1 MSQSARIAIVAL
13 AVIVAASAPHAQQT
27 PADRAEVGIAQVVDL
42 ALMLPPPTLPSPPV
56 FVDEPESVKTHAP
69 VAPEPIKTPPLAPP
83 DPITLPTSVSMQP
96 SATTLS
102 LDEFVNRI
110 SRSEAALMARMR
122 AYHPLVEVY
131 IQNLAPDPRTGTVP
145 TKDEYFLGQFDG
157 QDGPKLTQLS
167 RSKGSFNQGSL
178 LTRAFATQYL
188 PDGFAA
194 ATVPDWRVLDRQR
207 YEFIFVRREFLGEA
221 RCLVFDVRPRGDSSD
236 GFTGRIWVEDRDFNI
251 VRFNGIS
258 RNVDHTLSS
267 FFRKKLTFHV
277 DSWRVNVLPGLWLPA
292 YVYCEEANLEDKPAF
307 ARMPRIK
314 SQIRLWGYELKGQSA
329 APQELTTIRIDAPT
343 VEDSTED
350 AARQLSPVLSQRRW
364 EQQAEDNVIDRLIKA
379 GLLAP
384 RGRVDEVLE
393 TVINNLMVTNNIT
406 VDAPLKCRVLI
417 TSPLE
422 SFTVGHTLV
431 LSRGLIDVLPDE
443 ASLAMVLG
451 HELSHVA
458 LGHMLIDT
466 KFAFAD
472 RLMVADS
479 DLMKTLRF
487 RHPKEEEAAAD
498 LKMLELLSRSP
509 YKDKLADAGLFLKA
523 IAANSKALTNLI
535 QPHMGDFII
544 EGASSLG
551 ELIQKAPQL
560 EPEKL
565 DQIAALPLGARLVV
579 DPWTSRLDLLRAPA
593 VPLTSAREK
602 VPLAVTPLMPHI
614 RYAEGSAM
622 TTSVRP
628 EP

>member
-1 MSQSARIAIVAL
+1 MSHLVRIAVVPLVLL
-13 AVIVAASAPHAQQT
+13 AAAPSPYAQQA
-27 PADRAEVGIAQVVDL
+27 PPPDDFAML
-42 ALMLPPPTLPSPPV
+42 LPPPTLPSPPAALITQ
-56 FVDEPESVKTHAP
+56 ESAATAQP
-69 VAPEPIKTPPLAPP
+69 VAAPAKAP
-83 DPITLPTSVSMQP
+83 APAAAQ
-96 SATTLS
+96 SAGTTMS
-102 LDEFVNRI
+102 IDEFVNRI

-131 IQNLAPDPRTGTVP
+131 VQNLTPDPRTGTVP
-145 TKDEYFLGQFDG
+145 IKDEYFLGQFDG
-157 QDGPKLTQLS
+157 QDGPKLTALS
-167 RSKGSFNQGSL
+167 PGKGSFSQGSL
-178 LTRAFATQYL
+178 LTRPFATQYL

-194 ATVPDWRVLDRQR
+194 TTVPDWRVLDRQR
-207 YEFIFVRREFLGEA
+207 YEFMFVRREFVGEV
-221 RCLVFDVRPRGDSSD
+221 RCLVFDVKPRGDSSD

-277 DSWRVNVLPGLWLPA
+277 DSWRMNVLPGLWLPA
-292 YVYCEEANLEDKPAF
+292 YVYCEEANIDDKPAF
-307 ARMPRIK
+307 SRMPRIK
-314 SQIRLWGYELKGQSA
+314 SQIRLWGYQLKGQIA
-329 APQELTTIRIDAPT
+329 AQQELTTIRIDAPT
-343 VEDSTED
+343 VQDSTED
-350 AARQLSPVLSQRRW
+350 ARQLSPVLSQRRW
-364 EQQAEDNVIDRLIKA
+364 EQQAEDNVIDRLTQA

-384 RGRVDEVLE
+384 TGRVDEVLE
-393 TVINNLMVTNNIT
+393 TVINNLMVTNNLT
-406 VDAPLKCRVLI
+406 TDAPVKCRVLL

-451 HELSHVA
+451 HELSHVV

-472 RLMVADS
+472 RLMVPDS

-498 LKMLELLSRSP
+498 IKMLELLSKSP

-523 IAANSKALTNLI
+523 IAANAKALTNLI

-544 EGASSLG
+544 EGAASLG
-551 ELIQKAPQL
+551 ELMQKAPQL
-560 EPEKL
+560 APEKL
-565 DQIAALPLGARLVV
+565 DQIAALPLGARLTV
-579 DPWTSRLDLLRAPA
+579 DPWSSRLDLLRAAA

-614 RYAEGSAM
+614 RYADSA
-622 TTSVRP
+622 TDVASTKP
-628 EP
+628 E

>member
-1 MSQSARIAIVAL
+1 MSQLARIAIVAL
-13 AVIVAASAPHAQQT
+13 VVMAGVGAPHAQQQ
-27 PADRAEVGIAQVVDL
+27 PPDDF
-42 ALMLPPPTLPSPPV
+42 ALMLPPPTLPSPPAILATSAAV
-56 FVDEPESVKTHAP
+56 ETAAPPAPATAAPAAAPVAKAAP
-69 VAPEPIKTPPLAPP
+69 VAPAP
-83 DPITLPTSVSMQP
+83 
-96 SATTLS
+96 TTLS

-131 IQNLAPDPRTGTVP
+131 VQNLTPDPRTGTVP
-145 TKDEYFLGQFDG
+145 IKDEYFLGQFDG
-157 QDGPKLTQLS
+157 QDGPKLTPLS
-167 RSKGSFNQGSL
+167 PGKGSFSQGNL
-178 LTRAFATQYL
+178 LTRPFATQYL

-194 ATVPDWRVLDRQR
+194 TTVPDWRVLDRQR
-207 YEFIFVRREFLGEA
+207 YDFTFVRREFIGEA
-221 RCLVFDVRPRGDSSD
+221 RCLVFDVRPRGDSAD

-277 DSWRVNVLPGLWLPA
+277 DSWRMNVLPGLWLPA
-292 YVYCEEANLEDKPAF
+292 YVYCEEANIDDRPAF
-307 ARMPRIK
+307 SRMPRIK
-314 SQIRLWGYELKGQSA
+314 SQIRLWGYQLKGQTA
-329 APQELTTIRIDAPT
+329 AQQELTTIRIDAPS
-343 VEDSTED
+343 VQDSTED
-350 AARQLSPVLSQRRW
+350 GTRQLSPVLSQRRW
-364 EQQAEDNVIDRLIKA
+364 EQQAEDNVIDRLTQA

-384 RGRVDEVLE
+384 TGRVDEVLE
-393 TVINNLMVTNNIT
+393 TVVNNLMVTNNIT
-406 VDAPLKCRVLI
+406 VDAPVKCRVLL

-451 HELSHVA
+451 HELSHVV

-487 RHPKEEEAAAD
+487 RHPKDEETAAD
-498 LKMLELLSRSP
+498 VKMLELLSKSP

-523 IAANSKALTNLI
+523 IAANAKALTNLI

-560 EPEKL
+560 APEKL
-565 DQIAALPLGARLVV
+565 DQIAALPLGARLTV
-579 DPWTSRLDLLRAPA
+579 DPWSSRLDLLRAES

-614 RYAEGSAM
+614 RYADSPLDGPS
-622 TTSVRP
+622 TKP
-628 EP
+628 E